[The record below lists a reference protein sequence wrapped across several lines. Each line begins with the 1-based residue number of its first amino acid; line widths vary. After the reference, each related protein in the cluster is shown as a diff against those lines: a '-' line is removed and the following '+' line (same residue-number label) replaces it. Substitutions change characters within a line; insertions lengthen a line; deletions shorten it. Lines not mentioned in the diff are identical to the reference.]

1 LAAGQFLNELEDT
14 MTATDLTYLA
24 AKEHINDLMREAER
38 SRRAAEVGSPRRVRL
53 SIPRVF
59 TRRVPRTATA

>member
-1 LAAGQFLNELEDT
+1 
-14 MTATDLTYLA
+14 MTATALTYIVA
-24 AKEHINDLMREAER
+24 QEHINDLMRDAER
-38 SRRAAEVGSPRRVRL
+38 SRRGAEARSPRRVRL